1 MQRRYPQI
9 YKSNDRLLLKPETI
23 DVKLRDFMISVKSAS
38 YSQNYPR
45 ANFGYAELVPSS
57 ARSSSSVASPLPTQL
72 VPLLSETLDK
82 VKGVIDKAMP
92 VGKKRTALEEAEW
105 EDEGE
110 DGGLE
115 RELMLQCTLVR
126 MTTAILLTVGL
137 LAMETLRIYRPRIV
151 LHGPVGMGQNYIGT
165 AALHHLEGYHV
176 QNLDLGTLLSD
187 STRVCLRFPTI
198 L

>member
-1 MQRRYPQI
+1 MLI
-9 YKSNDRLLLKPETI
+9 
-23 DVKLRDFMISVKSAS
+23 
-38 YSQNYPR
+38 
-45 ANFGYAELVPSS
+45 FGYAELVPSS

-126 MTTAILLTVGL
+126 MTTAISLTVGL

-187 STRVCLRFPTI
+187 STRVCFRFPT
-198 L
+198 LF